1 MKISSRDRRAL
12 LLLGVALIAVLVVE
26 LVVRGR
32 EGSVAA
38 APADSAA
45 LAVKRLARLRQAAQ
59 SLPAREQ
66 ALDEA
71 NRELAEREKAVIQ
84 ADTLPQAQARLMEI
98 ARKLASAQ
106 SPPIDIRSAEVGQ
119 PRPLGEDYAEI
130 TVPLSFECRIEQLV
144 NLLADV
150 SAQPELVAVGNL
162 RVATA
167 RQPDKTINV
176 RLTLAGVVPRR
187 LAPEK
192 KGPGL
197 L

>member
-1 MKISSRDRRAL
+1 MTISARDRRAL
-12 LLLGVALIAVLVVE
+12 LLLGVALAAVLAVE

-32 EGSVAA
+32 GEPAVA

-45 LAVKRLARLRQAAQ
+45 QVSQRLARLRQAAQ
-59 SLPAREQ
+59 RLPAREQ

-71 NRELAEREKAVIQ
+71 NRELNEREKAVIQ

-106 SPPIDIRSAEVGQ
+106 SPPIDIRSTEVGQ
-119 PRPLGEDYAEI
+119 PRPLGDDYAEI

-150 SAQPELVAVGNL
+150 SAQPELVAVSNL

>member
-1 MKISSRDRRAL
+1 MTISARDRRAL
-12 LLLGVALIAVLVVE
+12 LLLGAALLVVLVME
-26 LVVRGR
+26 IGVRERG
-32 EGSVAA
+32 AAPTA

-45 LAVKRLARLRQAAQ
+45 LAAKRLARLRQMAAG
-59 SLPAREQ
+59 LPAREQ
-66 ALDEA
+66 ALAEA
-71 NRELAEREKAVIQ
+71 NRALAARETALLQ

-106 SPPIDIRSAEVGQ
+106 SPPIEIRSTEVGQ
-119 PRPLGEDYAEI
+119 TRPLDEDYAEI
-130 TVPLSFECRIEQLV
+130 LIPLSFECRIEQLV
-144 NLLADV
+144 NLLADL
-150 SAQPELVAVGNL
+150 SAQPELVAASNL
-162 RVATA
+162 RITAA
-167 RQPDKTINV
+167 RQPEKTISV